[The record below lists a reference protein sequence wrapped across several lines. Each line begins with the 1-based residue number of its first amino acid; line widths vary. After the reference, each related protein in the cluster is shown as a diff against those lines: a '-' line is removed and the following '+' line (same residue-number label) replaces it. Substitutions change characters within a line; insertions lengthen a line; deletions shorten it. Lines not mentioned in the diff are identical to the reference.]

1 MENKICKCETCG
13 YTWKDGLNNY
23 HSCITELRKIIDYI
37 FDSINGM
44 EEQPES
50 INLLLA
56 RKQDS
61 LLSEIFLKVNEIQ

>member
-1 MENKICKCETCG
+1 
-13 YTWKDGLNNY
+13 
-23 HSCITELRKIIDYI
+23 
-37 FDSINGM
+37 M